1 MSFSEKGNT
10 IYKEYSKII
19 FFFFLAMSRKCVLF
33 GLISLIIHNK
43 AECSPQTNSL
53 SSVSCFRARDKKHKL
68 DLKYCIVAW
77 QQD

>member
-1 MSFSEKGNT
+1 MRKVTPFTKNT
-10 IYKEYSKII
+10 PKLSSS
-19 FFFFLAMSRKCVLF
+19 FFLAMSRKCVLF

>member
-1 MSFSEKGNT
+1 MRKVTPFTKNT
-10 IYKEYSKII
+10 PKLSS
-19 FFFFLAMSRKCVLF
+19 FFLAMSRKCVLF